1 MAVKLAVSSI
11 AWQQNQEEAIAK
23 LLRQHDVKQV
33 EIAPTKVWGSD
44 IKINPQLVS
53 DSDIKEYIDF
63 WKEYGITPI
72 AMQSM
77 LFLRPDL
84 QLFDDSKTD
93 ETVDYLKKFIVLAG
107 RLGVRRMVFGSP
119 KNRLRDDNKSIEAHM
134 ALAVEIFSDLGRT
147 ALNEGVVFCIE
158 PNPEAYGCNFIVNAK
173 EGRDL
178 VNRVNSDGFGLHLDA
193 AGMTLAGDN
202 PYDEIIASA
211 SVLQHFHVSE
221 PYLNPVKDDS
231 NVKHNDIV
239 RALEKIDYKKTIS
252 IEMKPSVD
260 DARNSV
266 NVATAIQYARNAYRV
281 S

>member
-1 MAVKLAVSSI
+1 MEARLAVSSI

-134 ALAVEIFSDLGRT
+134 ALAVEIFSELGRT

-158 PNPEAYGCNFIVNAK
+158 PNPEAYGRSFIVNAK

-178 VNRVNSDGFGLHLDA
+178 VNRVNSAGFGLHLDA

-202 PYDEIIASA
+202 PYYEIIASA
-211 SVLQHFHVSE
+211 DVLQHFHVSE

-239 RALEKIDYKKTIS
+239 RALEEIDYKKTIS

-260 DARNSV
+260 DAQNSV
-266 NVATAIQYARNAYRV
+266 NVATAIEYARSTYRV

>member
-1 MAVKLAVSSI
+1 MEAKLAVSSI
-11 AWQQNQEEAIAK
+11 AWQQNQESVVAQLMRNYK
-23 LLRQHDVKQV
+23 VRQV
-33 EIAPTKVWGSD
+33 EIAPTKVWSD
-44 IKINPQLVS
+44 LVKENPLLVPPS
-53 DSDIKEYIDF
+53 DVREYIKF
-63 WKEYGITPI
+63 WNDYGITPI

-84 QLFDDSKTD
+84 QLFDDQKTE
-93 ETVDYLKKFIVLAG
+93 ETVDYLKKFIQLAG
-107 RLGVRRMVFGSP
+107 RLGVQRMVFGSP
-119 KNRLRDDNKSIEAHM
+119 KNRLRNENESYESQM
-134 ALAVEIFSDLGRT
+134 LLAVEIFSELGRT
-147 ALNEGVVFCIE
+147 AVNEGVVFCIE
-158 PNPEAYGCNFIVNAK
+158 PNPEAYGCNFVINAK

-178 VNRVNSDGFGLHLDA
+178 VQRVNSAGFGLHLDA

-211 SVLQHFHVSE
+211 NVLQHFHVSE

-260 DARNSV
+260 DAQNFA
-266 NVATAIQYARNAYRV
+266 NVATAIDYARNTYRV